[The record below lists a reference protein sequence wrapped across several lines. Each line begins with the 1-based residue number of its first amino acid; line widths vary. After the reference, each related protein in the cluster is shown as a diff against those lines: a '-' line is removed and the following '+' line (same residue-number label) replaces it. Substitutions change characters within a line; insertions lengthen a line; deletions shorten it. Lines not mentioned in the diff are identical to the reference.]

1 MTIIKLTYDKFIC
14 IMNICVPVQIFHS
27 KYLDIAQLSIARY
40 TSTVTFVHSIEIFSI
55 LSGHRS
61 YL

>member
-1 MTIIKLTYDKFIC
+1 MTIIKLTYDKLIC

-27 KYLDIAQLSIARY
+27 KYLDIAQLSRY